1 MVDENT
7 QAFTPNKV
15 RLNPVT
21 HSVRAAQAVL
31 QYGVGAMVDFPSQ
44 TLMTAAPERWDEQN
58 VHHIFDER
66 LQKILG
72 VDYFGCPV
80 ENSQGG
86 GIGYVQFPRWY
97 FCPQCRQFAKWED
110 WFDAF
115 CQSPA
120 GRAITS
126 KKLNPIDRFVRKPT
140 CPFCA
145 GGQSLVVSRI
155 VVACRHGHINDFPWQ
170 EWCHLKSEKPM
181 CGAKFLTLSTAGTSS
196 EGLES
201 IQVKCKCHAQ
211 ANLKGI
217 FSKSAE
223 KKDPLEE
230 LGLVCRGYHPW
241 KLTAEKCG
249 EPMKVLQ
256 RGSSSVYFPATFT
269 SLVIPPYSSKI
280 TGFINNSQTFRNL
293 LITLKTLD
301 SPCIPE
307 DVKKHLS
314 DTNINTAASTIANEI
329 GGVRVED
336 VAKILSRIFSG
347 KQNSNIVVNDKDAAY
362 RQEEYDT
369 LVGRVKMVTIG
380 VDDDFRREE
389 TNVSDYDLPGIKQV
403 VLIPKIREVQALIGY
418 SRISPVAG
426 FAENPDDVDGA
437 SKLVSVKEKTT
448 NWYPGYEVRGEGI
461 FIEFDRDWFDY
472 WEETNKEFVSRRIN
486 LLQQNYARSFAAKSM
501 PNRRITGRYLFLHTL
516 SHLLMKRLS
525 FECGYNIASLKERLY
540 CGEKADGHPM
550 FGLFIYTATGDSEG
564 TLGGLVRQGKAD
576 RFRGIFI
583 KAIESAVSC
592 SNDPVCNLSNGQGR
606 DAMNLSACYA
616 CALVPET
623 SCEDYN
629 TVLDRGVLIGTLDC
643 PTVGIFSDAVANQTW
658 HATVTVTNAAEPTW
672 PIDVAGY
679 KFRKA
684 SESDV
689 NSLIP
694 GTIILR
700 KDMAIVPYLPTMLS
714 KDIIGVEDN

>member
-1 MVDENT
+1 MADEIM
-7 QAFTPNKV
+7 QQFTPNKV

-31 QYGVGAMVDFPSQ
+31 QYGVGAMVDFPTQ
-44 TLMTAAPERWDEQN
+44 TLMTSAPERWDDQN
-58 VHHIFDER
+58 LRHIFDER

-80 ENSQGG
+80 ENPHGG
-86 GIGYVQFPRWY
+86 GIGYVQFPSWY
-97 FCPQCRQFAKWED
+97 FCPQCRQFAKWKD

-115 CQSPA
+115 CESPA
-120 GRAITS
+120 GKSIAS
-126 KKLNPIDRFVRKPT
+126 KGQNPIDRFVRRPV
-140 CPFCA
+140 CPFCK

-155 VVACRHGHINDFPWQ
+155 VIACRHGHIDDFPWS
-170 EWCHLKSEKPM
+170 EWCHYKSEMPM
-181 CGAKFLTLSTAGTSS
+181 CGAKFLTLSTSGTSS

-217 FSKSAE
+217 FSKNTE

-230 LGLVCRGYHPW
+230 LGLVCKGRHPW
-241 KLTAEKCG
+241 KLSSEKCG
-249 EPMKVLQ
+249 DRVKVLQ

-280 TGFINNSQTFRNL
+280 TGHINNSQTFRDL
-293 LITLKTLD
+293 CVALQTIDELCL
-301 SPCIPE
+301 SE
-307 DVKKHLS
+307 EMKKNAV
-314 DTNINTAASTIANEI
+314 DTKIETAAATIANEI
-329 GGVRVED
+329 GGVRTED

-347 KQNSNIVVNDKDAAY
+347 KKTTDVVANDKDAAY

-369 LVGRVKMVTIG
+369 LVGWVKMATIG

-389 TNVSDYDLPGIKQV
+389 TNPSDYDLPGIKQV
-403 VLIPKIREVQALIGY
+403 VLVPKIREVQALIGY
-418 SRISPVAG
+418 SRISPVVG
-426 FAENPDDVDGA
+426 FAENPEDVDGV
-437 SKLVSVKEKTT
+437 SKLVNVKEKNT
-448 NWYPGYEVRGEGI
+448 NWYPGYEVRGEGV
-461 FIEFDRDWFDY
+461 FIEFDRDWFDA
-472 WEETNKEFVSRRIN
+472 WESANAGFVSKRVD
-486 LLQQNYARSFAAKSM
+486 LLQRNYLKSFAAKSV
-501 PNRRITGRYLFLHTL
+501 PDRKITARYVFLHTL

-540 CGEKADGHPM
+540 CGEKVDGHPM

-564 TLGGLVRQGKAD
+564 TLGGLVRQGKPD

-583 KAIESAVSC
+583 KAIADAVSC

-629 TVLDRGVLIGTLDC
+629 TVLDRGMLIGTLDS
-643 PTVGIFSDAVANQTW
+643 PEAGIFSAAISTQTW
-658 HATVTVTNAAEPTW
+658 HAMSVATAISEPQW
-672 PIDVAGY
+672 PIAVAGY

-684 SESDV
+684 DDSDI
-689 NSLIP
+689 NSLTP

-700 KDMAIVPYLPTMLS
+700 SDMATVPYLPAMPS
-714 KDIIGVEDN
+714 SDIIGVEDN